1 APPVGAARRR
11 GPAGRHQRS
20 RRAHTGPAPTPAPRG
35 GRGVSA
41 AEGGGARPPGA
52 VLGGQGAT
60 RRRQLPAAP
69 SQRGGGA
76 DEEQRGEEGR
86 GGGGGTRKTNWV
98 PPRGLRAPR
107 SASEASR
114 ALRRGWP
121 SRSPALWAQPSRPR
135 LAGRGS
141 WEEQGV
147 RGAGGEKGPW

>member
-76 DEEQRGEEGR
+76 DEEQRGEEEGR
-86 GGGGGTRKTNWV
+86 GKRTGCPQEGCG
-98 PPRGLRAPR
+98 PRARP
-107 SASEASR
+107 
-114 ALRRGWP
+114 LRRP
-121 SRSPALWAQPSRPR
+121 
-135 LAGRGS
+135 GR
-141 WEEQGV
+141 
-147 RGAGGEKGPW
+147 

>member
-76 DEEQRGEEGR
+76 DEEQRGEGR
-86 GGGGGTRKTNWV
+86 GKRTGCPQEGCG
-98 PPRGLRAPR
+98 PRARP
-107 SASEASR
+107 
-114 ALRRGWP
+114 LRRP
-121 SRSPALWAQPSRPR
+121 
-135 LAGRGS
+135 GR
-141 WEEQGV
+141 
-147 RGAGGEKGPW
+147 